1 MKDWQHNNLGK
12 SSKFEKVLQEVQ
24 KLIAEAYEKLNHDN
38 IDDNA
43 D

>member
-24 KLIAEAYEKLNHDN
+24 NLLQKHMKN
-38 IDDNA
+38 
-43 D
+43 